1 MNGSGLSHEWPRA
14 AHVTCAVV
22 IHVRCLTVIF
32 LLCIVGLSQKNGFVR
47 DQSDDMSEE
56 GYYYPFF

>member
-1 MNGSGLSHEWPRA
+1 MNGSGLSHERPKA
-14 AHVTCAVV
+14 AQVTCAVV

-32 LLCIVGLSQKNGFVR
+32 WLCIVGLFQKNRFVR

-56 GYYYPFF
+56 DYYYPFF